1 MKQAAC
7 YRRAIR
13 SLAVAALLSPA
24 VPSEIIDRVAAVVGR
39 GVVTQSEVE
48 REARLEIFFG
58 AAAPDPAQV
67 LERLIRQRL
76 IFQEMEQTAAPEV
89 TPSEIQ
95 EWITETRPAG
105 ADPVRHGLSSRDL
118 EGYARRQI
126 QVEKF
131 LNLRF
136 RSGLTASDQEV
147 EAYYQQQ
154 LLPELKKR
162 GVDPLPP
169 LDSVRDRVARA
180 VQEERVSRLVEEW
193 MTELRQ
199 RTRVRKPELEAP

>member
-1 MKQAAC
+1 
-7 YRRAIR
+7 
-13 SLAVAALLSPA
+13 
-24 VPSEIIDRVAAVVGR
+24 
-39 GVVTQSEVE
+39 
-48 REARLEIFFG
+48 
-58 AAAPDPAQV
+58 
-67 LERLIRQRL
+67 
-76 IFQEMEQTAAPEV
+76 MEQTATPEV

-95 EWITETRPAG
+95 EWLAETRPAG
-105 ADPVRHGLSSRDL
+105 ADPARHGLRSQDL

-131 LNLRF
+131 LDLRF

-147 EAYYQQQ
+147 EAYYRQQ

-162 GVDPLPP
+162 GVDPLPS

-180 VQEERVSRLVEEW
+180 VQEERVNRLVEEW

-199 RTRVRKPELEAP
+199 RTRVRKPEAEAP